1 MYKTLVQQFERLY
14 KSGNYICVLS
24 TNYIK
29 TIARFNRQLA
39 NRTIAIPNPNS
50 YNAAD
55 LAISSDI
62 VKENIVLFV
71 GRLDNRSKKLQYLV
85 DIWRIIMKHMDS
97 WKLVIVGSGADE
109 HFIRKR
115 AEGCNGIEF
124 VGHQDPRSYYARSK
138 IFCLTSIFEGFPMCV
153 TEAMQY
159 GCVPV
164 AFNSFPAISD
174 IIEDRYN
181 GLLIKA
187 FNKREYA
194 DGVMSLMS
202 NSEWMKQLSENA
214 KISVRKFD
222 APIIIQKWADYI
234 TTIK

>member
-1 MYKTLVQQFERLY
+1 MCHR
-14 KSGNYICVLS
+14 SH
-24 TNYIK
+24 
-29 TIARFNRQLA
+29 
-39 NRTIAIPNPNS
+39 AIW
-50 YNAAD
+50 
-55 LAISSDI
+55 
-62 VKENIVLFV
+62 V
-71 GRLDNRSKKLQYLV
+71 
-85 DIWRIIMKHMDS
+85 
-97 WKLVIVGSGADE
+97 
-109 HFIRKR
+109 
-115 AEGCNGIEF
+115 C
-124 VGHQDPRSYYARSK
+124 
-138 IFCLTSIFEGFPMCV
+138 
-153 TEAMQY
+153 
-159 GCVPV
+159 PV

>member
-1 MYKTLVQQFERLY
+1 M
-14 KSGNYICVLS
+14 
-24 TNYIK
+24 
-29 TIARFNRQLA
+29 
-39 NRTIAIPNPNS
+39 
-50 YNAAD
+50 
-55 LAISSDI
+55 
-62 VKENIVLFV
+62 FV

-159 GCVPV
+159 GCV
-164 AFNSFPAISD
+164 
-174 IIEDRYN
+174 
-181 GLLIKA
+181 
-187 FNKREYA
+187 
-194 DGVMSLMS
+194 
-202 NSEWMKQLSENA
+202 Q
-214 KISVRKFD
+214 
-222 APIIIQKWADYI
+222 
-234 TTIK
+234 